1 MSVLVV
7 GSVAFDAVETP
18 HGKRDRMLGGAGTYF
33 ALAAS
38 YFTNVGVV
46 AIVGEDFGEEEMR
59 VFRERG
65 ISTVGIERARGKSF
79 FWAGKYSDDL
89 ADRVTLDTQLNV
101 FADFSPEIPDI
112 YKDYR
117 FLMLGNI
124 HPALQSHVQSQMSTC
139 GLVGGDTM
147 NFWISGALPELKE
160 TLKRVDVLLI
170 NDHEARQLTGER
182 NLLLAAKAI
191 HALGPASVVIKR
203 GEFGASLY
211 RDGRVFTAPAF
222 PVDVVRDPTGAGD
235 SFAGGFMGYL
245 ASRPDS
251 GDANMRRAMIYGSV
265 MGSLCVEQFG
275 TERLQGLRKDEIE
288 TRYSQFKDLMHFD

>member
-18 HGKRDRMLGGAGTYF
+18 HGKRERMLGGAGTFF

-38 YFTNVGVV
+38 YFTKVGVV
-46 AIVGEDFGEEEMR
+46 AVVGEDFGDEEMR
-59 VFRERG
+59 VFHDRG
-65 ISTVGIERARGKSF
+65 INTEGIERAPGKSF

-101 FADFSPEIPDI
+101 FATFAPRVPDV
-112 YKDYR
+112 YKEHR

-124 HPALQSHVQSQMSTC
+124 DPVLQSHVQSQMSAKF
-139 GLVGGDTM
+139 VGGDTM
-147 NFWISGALPELKE
+147 NYWISDHLPALTK
-160 TLKRVDVLLI
+160 TLRGLDVLLI

-182 NLLLAAKAI
+182 HLVRAAAAI
-191 HALGPASVVIKR
+191 HAMGPSAVVIKR

-211 RDGRVFTAPAF
+211 RDGRVFTAPAY
-222 PVDVVRDPTGAGD
+222 PVDEVRDPTGAGD

-245 ASRPDS
+245 ASRPELT
-251 GDANMRRAMIYGSV
+251 DAEMRRAMIYGSV
-265 MGSLCVEQFG
+265 MGSFCVEQFG
-275 TERLQGLRKDEIE
+275 TERLQNLTKEEIE
-288 TRYSQFKDLMHFD
+288 ARYQQFKELMHFD

>member
-18 HGKRDRMLGGAGTYF
+18 HGKRERMLGGAGTFF

-38 YFTNVGVV
+38 YFTKVGVV
-46 AIVGEDFGEEEMR
+46 AVVGEDFGEDEMR
-59 VFRERG
+59 VFHARG
-65 ISTVGIERARGKSF
+65 ISTHGIERASGKSF

-101 FADFSPEIPDI
+101 FATFSPQIPDA

-124 HPALQSHVQSQMSTC
+124 DPKLQSHVQSQMAAKF
-139 GLVGGDTM
+139 VGGDTM
-147 NFWISGALPELKE
+147 NYWISDHLPALAE
-160 TLKRVDVLLI
+160 TLKGLDVLLI

-182 NLLLAAKAI
+182 HLMRAAAAI
-191 HALGPASVVIKR
+191 HKMGPSAVVIKR

-211 RDGRVFTAPAF
+211 RENRVFTAPAY
-222 PVDVVRDPTGAGD
+222 PVDEVRDPTGAGD

-245 ASRPDS
+245 ASRPEIN
-251 GDANMRRAMIYGSV
+251 DAEMRRAMIYGSV
-265 MGSLCVEQFG
+265 MGSFCVEQFG
-275 TERLQGLRKDEIE
+275 TERLQNLTEAEIAA
-288 TRYSQFKDLMHFD
+288 RYRQFKELMHFD